1 MTRRRLLVGAGGTLG
16 LAGGGAWYVQRSL
29 QGDDG
34 DLVAPDVYPRLS
46 TRGVFDDAGDVTAG
60 VDDATPERGGDW
72 SVVDG
77 DADALVVYV
86 HGLGAPEAEAL
97 NQAYTARTAL
107 RNQGVRHPVVSY
119 TWDSDRDW
127 APAKR
132 TADANGPALADWL
145 GRWAA
150 DDGRPVHL
158 VAHSLGARVVCE
170 ALRALADAGR
180 RNAVATVSLLG
191 GAIPQD
197 SVQTDGRY
205 GDAIATATPNLVNFH
220 SGRDDVLGWLYR
232 FSDGTN
238 AVGHGGI
245 GDATATPATYRDV
258 DVTDQVADHYSYYEP
273 NAGCAPAVADV
284 VR

>member
-1 MTRRRLLVGAGGTLG
+1 M
-16 LAGGGAWYVQRSL
+16 
-29 QGDDG
+29 
-34 DLVAPDVYPRLS
+34 
-46 TRGVFDDAGDVTAG
+46 TAG

>member
-1 MTRRRLLVGAGGTLG
+1 M
-16 LAGGGAWYVQRSL
+16 YVQQSL
-29 QGDDG
+29 RGDDG
-34 DLVAPDVYPRLS
+34 DLVAPEDYPRLS
-46 TRGVFDDAGDVTAG
+46 TRGVFDDEGNVNAG
-60 VDDATPERGGDW
+60 VDDPTVTREGAW
-72 SVVDG
+72 STE

-86 HGLGAPEAEAL
+86 HGLGAAESEAL
-97 NQAYTARTAL
+97 NQAYTTRTAL
-107 RNQGVRHPVVSY
+107 RDQNVPHPVVSY

-145 GRWAA
+145 ARWAD

-170 ALRALADAGR
+170 CLRSLADAGR
-180 RNAVATVSLLG
+180 ENAVATASLLG
-191 GAIPQD
+191 GAIPKE
-197 SVQTDGRY
+197 SVETDGRY
-205 GDAIATATPNLVNFH
+205 GDAIEAATPSLVNFH
-220 SGRDDVLGWLYR
+220 SGRDEVLGWLYR

-245 GDATATPATYRDV
+245 CDPADAPATYRDV

-273 NAGCAPAVADV
+273 DAGCAPRIADV